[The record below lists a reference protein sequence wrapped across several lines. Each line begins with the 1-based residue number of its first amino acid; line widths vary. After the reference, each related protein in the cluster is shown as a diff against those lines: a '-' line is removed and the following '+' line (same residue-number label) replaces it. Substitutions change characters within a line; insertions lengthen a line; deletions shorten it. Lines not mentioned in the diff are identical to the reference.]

1 MRELISLSPLDPN
14 NPDPDESTDVFLRG
28 STPAPIAPESVHP
41 PEREYTIAVWV
52 LSALLVIL
60 SAVLVFV
67 VAHIIYN
74 HRRLRT
80 LTLFPRRRQ
89 KAIQERIERR
99 YETVEGWIIS
109 KRVQEHTDFCQT
121 CVKDFSTF
129 NEDEWVQKN
138 ATMETAQDSHA
149 EDSGSEDGSD
159 QARVVLQSTSSPSTT
174 EDDPLELESAHTG
187 EKECPICFEEFA
199 VGQVI
204 SYSANPSCGHVFHHE
219 CIKEWLVHHVTCP
232 FCRKVCMHVDEYRGK
247 QKHEHIEELLELHSK
262 RSATTYFCIQEGLV
276 TIPCR
281 IRCTNSELK
290 RLQGRICDCIVDRK
304 ELATM
309 RGGNP
314 NNTAGQDDA
323 GDGRDETEPRSLAQD
338 AVLNLETGTEIGE
351 DDYDPTEDV
360 DGQLVGVYAQGNLES
375 NSIGRQV
382 TVERVEQ
389 DEAVEEGKNSNK
401 SSRN

>member
-187 EKECPICFEEFA
+187 EKECAYHLSEQLFVNRSKSDLLRGVCRRPGYLVQRKSFMWSCF
-199 VGQVI
+199 
-204 SYSANPSCGHVFHHE
+204 SP
-219 CIKEWLVHHVTCP
+219 
-232 FCRKVCMHVDEYRGK
+232 RMHQRMA
-247 QKHEHIEELLELHSK
+247 
-262 RSATTYFCIQEGLV
+262 RSV
-276 TIPCR
+276 
-281 IRCTNSELK
+281 N
-290 RLQGRICDCIVDRK
+290 IV
-304 ELATM
+304 
-309 RGGNP
+309 
-314 NNTAGQDDA
+314 
-323 GDGRDETEPRSLAQD
+323 
-338 AVLNLETGTEIGE
+338 
-351 DDYDPTEDV
+351 
-360 DGQLVGVYAQGNLES
+360 
-375 NSIGRQV
+375 
-382 TVERVEQ
+382 
-389 DEAVEEGKNSNK
+389 
-401 SSRN
+401 